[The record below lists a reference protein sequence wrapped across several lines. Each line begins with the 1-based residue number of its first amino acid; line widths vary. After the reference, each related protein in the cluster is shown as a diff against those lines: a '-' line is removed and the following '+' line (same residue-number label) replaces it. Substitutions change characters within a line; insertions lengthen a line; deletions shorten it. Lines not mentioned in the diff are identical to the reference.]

1 MSIPQDKAIHHPKHL
16 WQKIMT
22 VIANISFVC
31 AAIGVVLTF
40 IYIGDV
46 SEAYK
51 AAMGAITFI
60 CFAIGIVL
68 KAMGSTSIPSLKPNQ
83 DQ

>member
-1 MSIPQDKAIHHPKHL
+1 METVKHHPKHL

-22 VIANISFVC
+22 VISNISFAC
-31 AAIGVVLTF
+31 AAIGIVITL
-40 IYIGDV
+40 IYGDDV
-46 SEAYK
+46 TREIK

-68 KAMGSTSIPSLKPNQ
+68 KTMGGTSIPNLKPKQ
-83 DQ
+83 D

>member
-1 MSIPQDKAIHHPKHL
+1 METVKHHPKHL

-22 VIANISFVC
+22 GISNISFVC
-31 AAIGVVLTF
+31 AAIGVVITI
-40 IYIGDV
+40 IYGGDV
-46 SEAYK
+46 TKEYK

-68 KAMGSTSIPSLKPNQ
+68 KTMGGTSIPNLKPKK
-83 DQ
+83 D